1 MECFTDKVYLCSF
14 RLQQQM
20 YSNIIALNKSTN
32 VQLIQNAH
40 QLMLKWT
47 HNFTLRT

>member
-1 MECFTDKVYLCSF
+1 MECFTDKVYIYSF

-47 HNFTLRT
+47 HCFTLRF